1 MSFDKILDGVEKTL
15 QTLTAIL
22 IGLLTLFVSW
32 EAFARFVLHS
42 GQFWSEEAS
51 LIAMTWIGLI
61 GAAGAVWS
69 DGHISLRLIVDKLP
83 PVGRQI
89 MHAFADLAVAFFSFV
104 LFLTGL
110 TLVEGTMG
118 GTWSSIP
125 IRIGYTNMIVPV
137 TAAMMCLFSTVRFIH
152 KLVRIRDGSGEDDP
166 SAGADASAG
175 AGADGRG

>member
-1 MSFDKILDGVEKTL
+1 MTVDKILGGVEKTL

-51 LIAMTWIGLI
+51 LIAMSWIGLI

-69 DGHISLRLIVDKLP
+69 DGHISLTLIVDRLP
-83 PVGRQI
+83 PTGRRI
-89 MHAFADLAVAFFSFV
+89 MRAFSDLAVAFFSFV

-125 IRIGYTNMIVPV
+125 IQIGYTNMIVPV
-137 TAAMMCLFSTVRFIH
+137 TAAVVCLFSTVRFLRKILAVG
-152 KLVRIRDGSGEDDP
+152 KE
-166 SAGADASAG
+166 
-175 AGADGRG
+175 

>member
-1 MSFDKILDGVEKTL
+1 MNTAPVDKVFNILEKTL
-15 QTLTAIL
+15 KIVTAIL

-42 GQFWSEEAS
+42 GQFWSQEAS

-69 DGHISLRLIVDKLP
+69 EGHISLTIIVDRLP
-83 PVGRQI
+83 PLGKRV
-89 MHAFADLAVAFFSFV
+89 FLSFSDLAVAAFSFV

-125 IRIGYTNMIVPV
+125 VSIGVTNMVVPV
-137 TAAMMCLFSTVRFIH
+137 TAAAMCLFSTVRF
-152 KLVRIRDGSGEDDP
+152 LRRLFNVQ
-166 SAGADASAG
+166 SAPTAEEG
-175 AGADGRG
+175 